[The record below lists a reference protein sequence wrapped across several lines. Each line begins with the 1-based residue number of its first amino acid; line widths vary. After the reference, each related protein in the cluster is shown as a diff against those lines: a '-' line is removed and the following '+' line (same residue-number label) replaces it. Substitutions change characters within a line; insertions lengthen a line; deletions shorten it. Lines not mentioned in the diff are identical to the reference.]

1 MAKRLALGT
10 RGGLR
15 TLGAWNLDYR
25 AVGLMPW
32 CLLSCLQPSTERPSQ
47 RGGSGQRSGT
57 EPGVT
62 FQEPTD
68 LLREGDGLHLARRE
82 VAAAEGGTRD
92 TRPALTA
99 AGRRRRAAPRA
110 PVPRLRLGAQRRA
123 EPPAARSG
131 SGARSGRREP
141 DPGRRCT
148 DGTEVASKVKGVAL

>member
-57 EPGVT
+57 EPVVT

-82 VAAAEGGTRD
+82 GGHS
-92 TRPALTA
+92 
-99 AGRRRRAAPRA
+99 RRRDKGHEACFDGGGQKEASCTPGTCTSAAP
-110 PVPRLRLGAQRRA
+110 GG
-123 EPPAARSG
+123 PA
-131 SGARSGRREP
+131 
-141 DPGRRCT
+141 
-148 DGTEVASKVKGVAL
+148 

>member
-1 MAKRLALGT
+1 MGNRLALGT

-15 TLGAWNLDYR
+15 TLGAWNLYYR

-82 VAAAEGGTRD
+82 GGHS
-92 TRPALTA
+92 
-99 AGRRRRAAPRA
+99 RRRDKGHEACFDGGRQKEASCTPGTCTSAALGAPR
-110 PVPRLRLGAQRRA
+110 RA
-123 EPPAARSG
+123 GPPAARSG
-131 SGARSGRREP
+131 SGARSGRRER

-148 DGTEVASKVKGVAL
+148 DGTKVACKVKGVAL